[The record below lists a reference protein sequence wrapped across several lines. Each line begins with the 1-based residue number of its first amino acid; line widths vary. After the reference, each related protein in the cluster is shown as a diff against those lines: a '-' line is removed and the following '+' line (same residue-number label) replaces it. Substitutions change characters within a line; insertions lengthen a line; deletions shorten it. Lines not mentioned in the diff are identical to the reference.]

1 MATLIKIE
9 GGRAIVSGITK
20 FTSQPSLSGSGS
32 EEQNVLQFN
41 GLDLQFN
48 GQPLTFSASNNNGG
62 EGGLHNVV

>member
-1 MATLIKIE
+1 MATLIKID

-32 EEQNVLQFN
+32 EEQNILQFILQFN

-48 GQPLTFSASNNNGG
+48 DQPLTFSTSSNN
-62 EGGLHNVV
+62 